1 MAEEYSAKSIVALKG
16 LEAVRKRPGMYIGST
31 DVNGL
36 HHLVWEIFDNS
47 VDEVLAG
54 FANDIKVTLKTDGSV
69 IVEDNGRGIPVDM
82 HSSGKTGVETVF
94 TELHAGGKFNNDAY
108 KTAGGLHGVGSSVV
122 NALSTHLTVTVFRN
136 KMAYETK
143 FENGDNIIQRTK
155 EIGPTSKRGT
165 MVQFWPNYP
174 IFKNAKLSYEVIC
187 ERLREAA
194 FLLSDLRIV
203 VVDENTKQREE
214 FYYKEGIKSFVSFI
228 NQNKATISD
237 VFYLQEKNKSG
248 IEVEI
253 GMQYNDGY
261 SETIVSFAN
270 NVKTR
275 DGGTHE
281 GAFKAALTKVIND
294 YAREKGFLKSR
305 DANFEGSDIR
315 EGIVAIISVKVP
327 EAMLEFVGQ
336 TKDKLSTPEVKKVI
350 EDAVQKHLYFWL
362 NENKKNSEKILL
374 KSKQSREAR
383 EAARKARNE
392 TRKAKDKM
400 SEVKILSGKLTPAQS
415 TKPAERELYLV
426 EGDSAGGSAKLGR
439 DRKFQAILP
448 LRGKVLNTEKA
459 RLIDILKNEEI
470 ATIINC
476 INAGIGSEFKV
487 ENAKYHK
494 VIIMTDA
501 DTDGAHIQILLLTFF
516 FRYMKPL
523 IAAGM
528 LYIAQPP
535 LFKASY
541 MNKNK
546 KENVYFWSE
555 EELKEYLSKNSSRS
569 LEIQRYKGLGE
580 MNSDQLWETT
590 MDPKTRTLIKVTIQ
604 DEAIVERRVST
615 LMGDAVEPRKE
626 WINKNVEFTLEDNFQ
641 INRNDD
647 NIDVDNKNS
656 DM

>member
-1 MAEEYSAKSIVALKG
+1 MSEYSAKSIVALKG

-281 GAFKAALTKVIND
+281 GAFKVALTKVIND

>member
-1 MAEEYSAKSIVALKG
+1 MSEYSAKSIVALKG

-641 INRNDD
+641 INRNND
-647 NIDVDNKNS
+647 NIDVDNKNG
-656 DM
+656 DI

>member
-1 MAEEYSAKSIVALKG
+1 MSEYSAKSIVALKG